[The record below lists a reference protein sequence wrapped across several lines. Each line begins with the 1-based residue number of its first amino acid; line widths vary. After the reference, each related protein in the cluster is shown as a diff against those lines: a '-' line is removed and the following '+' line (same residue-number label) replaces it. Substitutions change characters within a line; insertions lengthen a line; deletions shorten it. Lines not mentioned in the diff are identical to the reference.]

1 MQAALSSCSSD
12 EEEEDEEL
20 LDELE
25 LLLLDELDE
34 LLDEEELLE
43 EDEELELLE
52 DDDPLE
58 DSEVLFSEEL
68 PWELLEEVWLEELLS
83 DVSEPIR
90 SIIEG
95 NLKFKAQPV
104 NIVAITASGNTFTIF
119 FISFPPYSLKCE
131 RLL

>member
-25 LLLLDELDE
+25 LLLDELDE

-43 EDEELELLE
+43 EVEELELLE
-52 DDDPLE
+52 DDELLE
-58 DSEVLFSEEL
+58 DSEEPFSEDWL
-68 PWELLEEVWLEELLS
+68 WELLEEPWLEELLS

-104 NIVAITASGNTFTIF
+104 NIVATTASGNTFTIF